1 MLLNLEGY
9 NMQQKITIKEKVHY
23 VGVNDRNKHM
33 FENMWPLPNGVSYN
47 SYLIDDDMVA
57 LIDTVDVCY
66 FEIFLRKIKN
76 VIGDRPINYLIINH
90 MEPDH
95 SGSIRLI
102 KQHYPDIIIVGNKQT
117 FGMIEGFYGVTGEQY
132 LVKDEDFL
140 ALGHHKLRFY
150 LTPMVHWPETM
161 MTYDETDGVLF
172 SGDGFGTFGTLD
184 GGFIDSNMN
193 IDKFWDE
200 MVRYYSNIVGKY
212 GSPVQKAL
220 QKLSGLSISAICS
233 THGPVWMENVDKVI
247 GIYDKLSRY
256 DADEGVVIA
265 YGSMYGNTEQ
275 MAETIASELSACG
288 IKNIVMHNVSK
299 SNPSYILTDIFK
311 YKGLIIGS
319 PTYSNQLFPEIE
331 SLLSKIS
338 VRDMK
343 GRYLGY
349 FGSFCW
355 AGAAVKKLAE
365 FAEKSKFELIGDPV
379 EMKQGMKDITY
390 AQCENLG
397 KAMADR
403 LKIDRT
409 KTL

>member
-1 MLLNLEGY
+1 
-9 NMQQKITIKEKVHY
+9 MQQKITIKGKVHY
-23 VGVNDRNKHM
+23 VGVNDRSKNL
-33 FENMWPLPNGVSYN
+33 FEAMWPLPYGVSYN
-47 SYLIDDDMVA
+47 SYLIDDDLVA
-57 LIDTVDVCY
+57 LVDTVDVCY
-66 FEIFLRKIKN
+66 FETFLCKIKS

-102 KQHYPDIIIVGNKQT
+102 KQHYPNIVIVGNKQT

-132 LVKDEDFL
+132 LVKDGDFL
-140 ALGHHKLRFY
+140 ALGHHKLKFY

-161 MTYDETDGVLF
+161 MTFDETDGVLF
-172 SGDGFGTFGTLD
+172 SGDGFGAFGTLD
-184 GGFIDSNMN
+184 GGFIDSRINV
-193 IDKFWDE
+193 DKFWDE

-220 QKLSGLSISAICS
+220 EKLKGLNITAICS
-233 THGPVWMENVDKVI
+233 THGPVWMENIEKVV

-256 DADEGVVIA
+256 EAEEGVVIA

-275 MAETIASELSACG
+275 MAETIAAELSACG

-299 SNPSYILTDIFK
+299 SHPSYIIADIFK

-319 PTYSNQLFPEIE
+319 PTYSNQLFPEVE
-331 SLLSKIS
+331 SLLSKIE
-338 VRDMK
+338 VRDIK

-355 AGAAVKKLAE
+355 AGAAVKRLAE
-365 FAEKSKFELIGDPV
+365 YAEKSKFELIGDPV

-390 AQCENLG
+390 TQCENLA
-397 KAMADR
+397 KAMAERLEVDR
-403 LKIDRT
+403 N
-409 KTL
+409 KTH